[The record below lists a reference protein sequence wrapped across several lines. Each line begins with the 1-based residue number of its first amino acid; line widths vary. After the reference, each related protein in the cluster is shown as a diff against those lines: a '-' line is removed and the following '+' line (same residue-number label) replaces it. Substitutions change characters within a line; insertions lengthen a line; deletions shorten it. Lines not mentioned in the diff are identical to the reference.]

1 MQAWHLM
8 LCSALC
14 GLCMTPGV
22 LCGLLCPPKGDDE
35 DTSKKAK
42 AAKRRR
48 LHQLSDENGLLDD

>member
-1 MQAWHLM
+1 M